1 MRFDELAVG
10 QTASIRKTMTEADIG
25 VFAGLTGDFNP
36 IHMDADFA
44 ARTRFKSRIAHGML
58 TAGLISHVLGM
69 RLPGTGAIYLSQT
82 LRFSAPVRAG
92 DTIEARAE
100 VIELLPA
107 QRRVR
112 LRTLC
117 TNQRGETVLQ
127 GEALMLMEE
136 LAQTGGL

>member
-1 MRFDELAVG
+1 MRFEELAVG
-10 QTASIRKTMTEADIG
+10 QTAAIRKTITETDIG

-44 ARTRFKSRIAHGML
+44 AGTRFQSRIAHGML

-69 RLPGTGAIYLSQT
+69 RLPGTGAIYLGQT

-100 VIELLPA
+100 VIELMPV

-112 LRTLC
+112 LRTVC

-136 LAQTGGL
+136 VGSP